1 MKGRGIIIERI
12 YCNNNNN
19 NREIKEQSNIDT
31 PFEGWPP
38 LADIYKNKN
47 ISDASQHEGYI
58 PYCIYTSVLYILY
71 IYIYRTVYIRLHRSE

>member
-1 MKGRGIIIERI
+1 MMKGRGIIIERI

-58 PYCIYTSVLYILY
+58 PYCIYINREKIIKKLCRWI
-71 IYIYRTVYIRLHRSE
+71 